1 MGMVQEEL
9 QELELSVCEGH
20 LLALMTDHPLETCQI
35 APHTIKDPP
44 LELEELGVDAHPV
57 AGILAVRGLQVLSL
71 ERA

>member
-1 MGMVQEEL
+1 MVQEEL

-44 LELEELGVDAHPV
+44 LELEEIGVDDLKTSHCEDARHW
-57 AGILAVRGLQVLSL
+57 SL